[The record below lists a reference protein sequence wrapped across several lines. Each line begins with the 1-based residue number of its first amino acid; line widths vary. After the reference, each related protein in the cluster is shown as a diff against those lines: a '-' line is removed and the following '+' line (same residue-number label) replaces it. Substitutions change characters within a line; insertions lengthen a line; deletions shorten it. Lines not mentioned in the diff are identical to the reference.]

1 MEIKR
6 LNADAL
12 SAPEILSLLE
22 IARSFCAAKPD
33 WPQLRRRLGAGEAWG
48 FFDGASLAGFAVVAP
63 AAACF
68 ADAAQLTM
76 LNYRW
81 EYNDETSILR
91 MLTALAQVY
100 RGCSHYLLL
109 DVNRRHELNLEL
121 YRRFGF
127 QNAMVR
133 SPGGGENILLIADL
147 TALPAAEQREKA

>member
-1 MEIKR
+1 MEIKE
-6 LNADAL
+6 LNVDAL
-12 SAPEILSLLE
+12 SAPDILALLE
-22 IARSFCAAKPD
+22 IACGFSAARPD
-33 WPQLRRRLGAGEAWG
+33 WPQLRRRLGMGEAWG
-48 FFDGASLAGFAVVAP
+48 FFDGAALAGFAVVGP

-68 ADAAQLTM
+68 ADAVQLTM

-100 RGCSHYLLL
+100 RGRSHYLLL

-127 QNAMVR
+127 QNAMLR
-133 SPGGGENILLIADL
+133 SPGGRENILLIADL
-147 TALPAAEQREKA
+147 TALPAAGRREKA

>member
-6 LNADAL
+6 LNVDAL
-12 SAPEILSLLE
+12 SAPKILALLE
-22 IARSFCAAKPD
+22 IARGFSAAKPD

-48 FFDGASLAGFAVVAP
+48 FFDGAVLAGFAVVAP
-63 AAACF
+63 TAACV
-68 ADAAQLTM
+68 ADAVQLTM

-91 MLTALAQVY
+91 MLTALAQVCGGHS
-100 RGCSHYLLL
+100 RYLLL

-127 QNAMVR
+127 QNAMLR
-133 SPGGGENILLIADL
+133 SPGGRENILLIADL
-147 TALPAAEQREKA
+147 AALPAADQREKA